1 MLKADRV
8 CFESNIM
15 GKIYERLLSRIIY
28 HRKKNGVSFDPESQ
42 TLSGEDSTLL
52 VDGVELSRIVDF
64 LFIYYLAC
72 MIQ

>member
-1 MLKADRV
+1 MLKVDRV
-8 CFESNIM
+8 CFESKIM
-15 GKIYERLLSRIIY
+15 EKTYERLFSRIIY
-28 HRKKNGVSFDPESQ
+28 HKEKNGVSFDPESQ